1 MNNLSEDKGAELNY
15 LENTLKVAKRQL
27 AKEEE
32 NLKENISKV
41 IASRREMWQDSVHF
55 SEDFDRIP
63 EMNHYLNEVNK
74 ETRSYESSNTRVERY
89 KKMLNSPYFGRFDFT
104 EEGYE
109 EREKIYIG
117 LHNLINEE
125 DDTIYVYDWRAPIS
139 SIFYRNEIG
148 KASYMSPIGLMEGE
162 VSLKRQ
168 YKVYKG
174 DLKFYFDSS
183 IRITDDILQEVLSR
197 NSSSK
202 MKHIVE
208 TIQKE
213 QDIIIRDT
221 ENEILIVQGVAGS
234 GKTSIALHRI
244 AYLLYEGLNSKIG
257 VNNVIILSPNSQ
269 FSEYISNVLP
279 ELGEENVNQKTFSE
293 VSRELLSEEVKLQ
306 SKEEQLENLIGSEEK
321 EGTILKLQSI
331 KFKGSEVFRIIL
343 DRLLSCLKDSLIKFE
358 DIYYDGKVIEKK
370 ETLRMLFLHD
380 KIGMPIAKRLTRM
393 ENMILNKVHLL
404 RKNRLK
410 KIENIVQKSGNHIFE
425 VKSFSRLIAVK
436 EAQKLMKNIRKF
448 TKVDSTDIYKRLFSD
463 KSLFERITKDL
474 ELPSNIE
481 VILNDSM
488 KTLQAGYVTYEDLAP
503 LLYLKL
509 KLEGGDCYSEI
520 KQVVI
525 DEAQDYYPMHYEVL
539 NLLFKRARY
548 TVVGDFNQT
557 IEKSGDRS
565 IYDQIEK
572 IFNKKKTV
580 KLFMNKSYRSSIE
593 INEFNQKLMPNN
605 NEFISFDRHGE
616 EPKVIFR
623 EDNEGIIKAI
633 VEEIENYRNADYNS
647 IAIITRTEEE
657 AKFLKDRLKQY
668 TKIGS
673 LYSENIEVPKNIYI
687 MSSYMAKGMEFD
699 VVIVYN
705 VSKEKYNSELHRRL
719 LYIACTRALHQLI
732 LYYTGEKSK
741 FI

>member
-1 MNNLSEDKGAELNY
+1 MSNFNEEKGAELIY
-15 LENTLKVAKRQL
+15 IEKTLEVIKRQL
-27 AKEEE
+27 TKEEE
-32 NLKENISKV
+32 NLNENISKV

-63 EMNHYLNEVNK
+63 EMNHYLSEVNR
-74 ETRSYESSNTRVERY
+74 ETRSYESSVIRVKRY

-104 EEGYE
+104 EEDYD

-117 LHNLINEE
+117 LHNLMNEE

-139 SIFYRNEIG
+139 SIFYRSEVG
-148 KASYMSPIGLMEGE
+148 EGSYMSPVGLIKGE

-168 YKVYKG
+168 YKIYKG
-174 DLKFYFDSS
+174 NLKFYFDSS
-183 IRITDDILQEVLSR
+183 VRITDDILQEVLSR

-213 QDIIIRDT
+213 QDMIIRDT
-221 ENEILIVQGVAGS
+221 ENEVLIVQGVAGS

-279 ELGEENVNQKTFSE
+279 ELGEENVKQKTFSE
-293 VSRELLSEEVKLQ
+293 ISRELFGEGIKPQ
-306 SKEEQLENLIGSEEK
+306 SKEEQLETLICNQGKEE
-321 EGTILKLQSI
+321 IDLKLQSI
-331 KFKGSEVFRIIL
+331 KFKGSEAFKIIL
-343 DRLLSCLKDSLIKFE
+343 DRLLLYCERSLIKFE
-358 DIYYDGKVIEKK
+358 DIYYDGKIIEKK
-370 ETLRMLFLHD
+370 EELRMQFLHD

-393 ENMILNKVHLL
+393 ENMILNKIHPL
-404 RKNRLK
+404 RKDRLE
-410 KIENIVQKSGNHIFE
+410 KIESIVQRAGNHIFE
-425 VKSFSRLIAVK
+425 VKGFSRLMAVK
-436 EAQKLMKNIRKF
+436 EAQKLMKDIRKF
-448 TKVDSTDIYKRLFSD
+448 TKVDYTDIYKRLFSD
-463 KSLFERITKDL
+463 KGLFGKITKDL

-481 VILNDSM
+481 AVLNNSM
-488 KTLQAGYVTYEDLAP
+488 KALQDGYISYEDSAP

-509 KLEGGDCYSEI
+509 KLEGLDSYSEI

-525 DEAQDYYPMHYEVL
+525 DEAQDYYPMHYEIL

-565 IYDQIEK
+565 IYDQMEK
-572 IFNKKKTV
+572 IFNKKKSV

-593 INEFNQKLMPNN
+593 INEFNQKLMSSNT
-605 NEFISFDRHGE
+605 EFISFDRHGE
-616 EPKVIFR
+616 KPRVIFR
-623 EDNEGIIKAI
+623 EDDEGIIKSIAKQ
-633 VEEIENYRNADYNS
+633 IEDYLTNDYNS
-647 IAIITRTEEE
+647 IAIITKTEEE
-657 AKFLKDRLKQY
+657 AEVISERLRQY
-668 TKIGS
+668 TNIDS
-673 LYSENIEVPKNIYI
+673 FYSENTEDQKNIYI
-687 MSSYMAKGMEFD
+687 ISSYMAKGMEFD
-699 VVIVYN
+699 VVIVYD
-705 VSKEKYNSELHRRL
+705 VSKEKYNSDFDRRL
-719 LYIACTRALHQLI
+719 LYVACTRALHQLI
-732 LYYTGEKSK
+732 LYYTGERTK

>member
-1 MNNLSEDKGAELNY
+1 MSNFNEEKGAELIY
-15 LENTLKVAKRQL
+15 LEKTLEVIKRQL
-27 AKEEE
+27 KKEEE
-32 NLKENISKV
+32 NLNENISKV

-63 EMNHYLNEVNK
+63 EMNHYLSEVNK
-74 ETRSYESSNTRVERY
+74 ETRSYESSVIRVKRY
-89 KKMLNSPYFGRFDFT
+89 KKMLNSPYFGRFDFA
-104 EEGYE
+104 EEDYD

-117 LHNLINEE
+117 LHNLMNEE

-139 SIFYRNEIG
+139 SIFYRNEVG
-148 KASYMSPIGLMEGE
+148 EGSYMSPVGLIKGE
-162 VSLKRQ
+162 ISLKRQ
-168 YKVYKG
+168 YKIYKG
-174 DLKFYFDSS
+174 NLKFYFDSS
-183 IRITDDILQEVLSR
+183 VRITDDVLQEVLSR

-213 QDIIIRDT
+213 QDMIIRDT
-221 ENEILIVQGVAGS
+221 ENEVLIVQGVAGS

-279 ELGEENVNQKTFSE
+279 ELGEENVKQKTFSE
-293 VSRELLSEEVKLQ
+293 ISRELFGEGIKLQ
-306 SKEEQLENLIGSEEK
+306 SKEEQLETLICNQGKEE
-321 EGTILKLQSI
+321 TDLKLQSI
-331 KFKGSEVFRIIL
+331 KFKGSETFKIIL
-343 DRLLSCLKDSLIKFE
+343 DRLLLYFERSLIKFE
-358 DIYYDGKVIEKK
+358 DIYYDGKIIEKK
-370 ETLRMLFLHD
+370 EELRMQFLHD
-380 KIGMPIAKRLTRM
+380 KIGMPITKRLTRM
-393 ENMILNKVHLL
+393 ENMILNKIHPL
-404 RKNRLK
+404 RKDRLE
-410 KIENIVQKSGNHIFE
+410 KIENIVQRAGNHIFE
-425 VKSFSRLIAVK
+425 VKGFSRLMAVK
-436 EAQKLMKNIRKF
+436 EAQKLMKDIRKF
-448 TKVDSTDIYKRLFSD
+448 TKVDYTDIYKRLFSD
-463 KSLFERITKDL
+463 KGLFEKITKDL

-481 VILNDSM
+481 VVLNNSM
-488 KTLQAGYVTYEDLAP
+488 KALQDGYISYEDSAP

-509 KLEGGDCYSEI
+509 KLEGLEPYSEI

-565 IYDQIEK
+565 IYDQMEK
-572 IFNKKKTV
+572 IFNKKKSV

-593 INEFNQKLMPNN
+593 INEFNQKLMSNN

-616 EPKVIFR
+616 KPMVIFR
-623 EDNEGIIKAI
+623 EDDEGIIKSMAKH
-633 VEEIENYRNADYNS
+633 IEDYFTKDYNS
-647 IAIITRTEEE
+647 IAIITKTEEE
-657 AKFLKDRLKQY
+657 AEVISERLRQY
-668 TKIGS
+668 TNIDS
-673 LYSENIEVPKNIYI
+673 FYSENIEAQKNIYI

-699 VVIVYN
+699 VVIVYD
-705 VSKEKYNSELHRRL
+705 VSKEKYNSDFDRRL
-719 LYIACTRALHQLI
+719 LYVACTRALHQLI

-741 FI
+741 LI

>member
-1 MNNLSEDKGAELNY
+1 MSNFNEEKGAELIY
-15 LENTLKVAKRQL
+15 LEKTLEVIKRQL
-27 AKEEE
+27 KKEEE
-32 NLKENISKV
+32 NLNENISKV

-63 EMNHYLNEVNK
+63 EMNHYLSEVNK
-74 ETRSYESSNTRVERY
+74 ETRSYESSVIRVKRY
-89 KKMLNSPYFGRFDFT
+89 KKMLNSPYFGRFDFA
-104 EEGYE
+104 EEDYD

-117 LHNLINEE
+117 LHNLMNEE

-139 SIFYRNEIG
+139 SIFFRNEV
-148 KASYMSPIGLMEGE
+148 GE
-162 VSLKRQ
+162 ISLKRQ
-168 YKVYKG
+168 YKIYKG
-174 DLKFYFDSS
+174 NLKFYFDSS
-183 IRITDDILQEVLSR
+183 VRITDDVLQEVLSR

-213 QDIIIRDT
+213 QDMIIRDT
-221 ENEILIVQGVAGS
+221 ENEVLIVQGVAGS

-279 ELGEENVNQKTFSE
+279 ELGEENVKQKTFSE
-293 VSRELLSEEVKLQ
+293 ISRELFGEGIKLQ
-306 SKEEQLENLIGSEEK
+306 SKEEQLETLICNQGKEE
-321 EGTILKLQSI
+321 TDLKLQSI
-331 KFKGSEVFRIIL
+331 KFKGSETFKIIL
-343 DRLLSCLKDSLIKFE
+343 DRLLLYFERSLIKFE
-358 DIYYDGKVIEKK
+358 DIYYDGKIIEKK
-370 ETLRMLFLHD
+370 EELRMQFLHD
-380 KIGMPIAKRLTRM
+380 KIGMPITKRLTRM
-393 ENMILNKVHLL
+393 ENMILNKIHLL
-404 RKNRLK
+404 RKDRLE
-410 KIENIVQKSGNHIFE
+410 KIENIVQRAGNHIFE
-425 VKSFSRLIAVK
+425 VKGFSRLMAVK
-436 EAQKLMKNIRKF
+436 EAQKLMKDIRKF
-448 TKVDSTDIYKRLFSD
+448 TKVDYTDIYKRLFSD
-463 KSLFERITKDL
+463 KGLFEKITKDL

-481 VILNDSM
+481 VVLNNSM
-488 KTLQAGYVTYEDLAP
+488 KALQDGYISYEDSAP

-509 KLEGGDCYSEI
+509 KLEGLEPYSEI

-565 IYDQIEK
+565 IYDQMEK
-572 IFNKKKTV
+572 IFNKKKSV

-593 INEFNQKLMPNN
+593 INEFNQKLMSNN

-616 EPKVIFR
+616 KPMVIFR
-623 EDNEGIIKAI
+623 EDDEGIIKSMAKH
-633 VEEIENYRNADYNS
+633 IEDYFTKDYNS
-647 IAIITRTEEE
+647 IAIITKTEEE
-657 AKFLKDRLKQY
+657 AEVISERLRQY
-668 TKIGS
+668 TNIDS
-673 LYSENIEVPKNIYI
+673 FYSENIEAQKNIYI

-699 VVIVYN
+699 VVIVYD
-705 VSKEKYNSELHRRL
+705 VSKEKYNSDFDRRL
-719 LYIACTRALHQLI
+719 LYVACTRALHQLI

-741 FI
+741 LI